1 MYSWF
6 KHEKGFIT
14 SGPVLI
20 FDMLLFLDPAE
31 ITKFS
36 VNHNIIRENT
46 VLSMTCDVTGN
57 PDPVWS
63 IRNNYTKE
71 QLMSGNKAAAGWA
84 TTGPATCED
93 AGFWMCTCHNY
104 LNYGKNSTLGENV
117 TVLCT
122 HYRFTSF
129 LAIGDFGLSDLSDQ

>member
-1 MYSWF
+1 
-6 KHEKGFIT
+6 
-14 SGPVLI
+14 
-20 FDMLLFLDPAE
+20 MLLFLDPAE

-71 QLMSGNKAAAGWA
+71 QLMSGDKAATGWA
-84 TTGPATCED
+84 TTGPANCED
-93 AGFWMCTCHNY
+93 AGFWMCAGHNY
-104 LNYGKNSTLGENV
+104 LNHGKNSTRGENV
-117 TVLCT
+117 TVLCK
-122 HYRFTSF
+122 HYH
-129 LAIGDFGLSDLSDQ
+129 LNLSLL

>member
-1 MYSWF
+1 
-6 KHEKGFIT
+6 
-14 SGPVLI
+14 
-20 FDMLLFLDPAE
+20 MLLFLDPAE

-71 QLMSGNKAAAGWA
+71 QLMSGDKAAAEWA
-84 TTGPATCED
+84 TTGPAKCEH
-93 AGFWMCTCHNY
+93 AGFWMCTGHNY
-104 LNYGKNSTLGENV
+104 LNHGKNSTRGENV

-122 HYRFTSF
+122 HYRFNSF
-129 LAIGDFGLSDLSDQ
+129 LAIGDFCRIDLSDQYAFPYTDSEEEGGGAGGPDP